1 MRFIHTSDWHLG
13 RLLERFHLTD
23 DQAQVLDQ
31 LFVLTKDSKSSVFLI
46 SGDIYDRGVPP
57 PEAVE
62 LLSDFVSR
70 LALDLGITVI
80 LIAGNHDSRERL
92 GFGAPLLKR
101 ANVHVF
107 GPAINA
113 LPFIDLDD
121 VYGRL
126 AGERQVAAQHLV
138 GDNGEGVLV

>member
-13 RLLERFHLTD
+13 RLLEQHHLTD

-31 LFVLTKDSKSSVFLI
+31 LFLLAKDSESAAFLI

-80 LIAGNHDSRERL
+80 MITHEADIAEYAKRVIAIKDGSIISDKKNGNKFAHRR
-92 GFGAPLLKR
+92 
-101 ANVHVF
+101 
-107 GPAINA
+107 
-113 LPFIDLDD
+113 
-121 VYGRL
+121 
-126 AGERQVAAQHLV
+126 
-138 GDNGEGVLV
+138 